1 MKIYRPLWNEG
12 VLLSP
17 QQFQQ
22 QSAMDNFIRAG
33 VSALTSPYPWG
44 VERAELDEHLLSFG
58 RIQFTALR
66 LWLQDGTLV
75 DTQNCDPGPDV
86 RELDEQALSGRDA
99 VTVLLGLPLMQP
111 GMVNVQSEGVVS
123 GQPLRFREEWI
134 PVPDMFGQEE
144 ESIAVARLNLSVRY
158 AHENNAAWLTCP
170 VARLVRDKQG
180 GWHRDPDFIP
190 PMALFSAST
199 AMCERLSLLNRQ
211 LRSRRTRLMSM
222 RRESNARLADFAV
235 ADVSL
240 FWLLNALNA
249 HARVLTRYEHQ
260 PQRPPERVWAELT
273 RLAGSMLTFSLEHEP
288 DVIPEY
294 YHDDPARTFP
304 PLFDLIAE
312 LLETSLPSRVVA
324 LDMSR
329 PDEQTWKAT
338 FHDIRLREEADF
350 WLSVRSDIP
359 LWQLA
364 EQFPGMCKAGSPDD
378 VRTISS
384 LALAGIPLMPVSRVP
399 AALPVRLE
407 NQYFAMDMDN
417 PAARAMLEQ
426 GVCLFYVPALLGA
439 VELELFAVLRS

>member
-22 QSAMDNFIRAG
+22 QSAMDAFVRAG
-33 VSALTSPYPWG
+33 GSALTSPYPWG
-44 VERAELDEHLLSFG
+44 VERVELDERLLSFG

-75 DTQNCDPGPDV
+75 DMPDIDPGPNV
-86 RELDEQALSGRDA
+86 RELDEQALSGRDS
-99 VTVLLGLPLMQP
+99 VTVLLGLPLLLP
-111 GMVNVQSEGVVS
+111 GRVNVQTEGAMS
-123 GQPLRFREEWI
+123 GQPLRFREAWI

-144 ESIAVARLNLSVRY
+144 EIIAVARLNLSIRY
-158 AHENNAAWLTCP
+158 AHEDNAAWQTCP

-180 GWHRDPDFIP
+180 HWHSDPDFIP
-190 PMALFSAST
+190 PLALFSAST
-199 AMCERLSLLNRQ
+199 TMCERLSLLNRQ

-240 FWLLNALNA
+240 FWLLNALNS
-249 HARVLTRYEHQ
+249 HTRVLTRYEQ
-260 PQRPPERVWAELT
+260 NPQRQAEIVWAELT
-273 RLAGSMLTFSLEHEP
+273 RLAGSMLTFSLEHDP

-324 LDMSR
+324 LEMLR
-329 PDEQTWKAT
+329 PDDHTWKAT
-338 FHDIRLREEADF
+338 LHDIRLREEADF

-364 EQFPGMCKAGSPDD
+364 EQFPDLCKAGSPDD
-378 VRTISS
+378 VNTISS
-384 LALAGIPLMPVSRVP
+384 VALDGIPLVPVTRVP
-399 AALPVRLE
+399 AALPVRME
-407 NQYFAMDMDN
+407 NQYFALDMDN
-417 PAARAMLEQ
+417 PMARDMLEQ
-426 GVCLFYVPALLGA
+426 GVCLFYVPAVLGN

>member
-1 MKIYRPLWNEG
+1 MKIFRPLWNEG

-22 QSAMDNFIRAG
+22 QSAMDAFIRAG

-44 VERAELDEHLLSFG
+44 VERVELDERLLSFG

-66 LWLQDGTLV
+66 LWFQDGTLV
-75 DTQNCDPGPDV
+75 DMPDIDPGPDV
-86 RELDEQALSGRDA
+86 RELDEQALSGRDS
-99 VTVLLGLPLMQP
+99 VTVLLGLPLMLP
-111 GMVNVQSEGVVS
+111 GRVNVQTEGVMS
-123 GQPLRFREEWI
+123 GQPLRFREAWI

-144 ESIAVARLNLSVRY
+144 ETIAVARLNLSIRY
-158 AHENNAAWLTCP
+158 AHEDNAAWQTCP

-180 GWHRDPDFIP
+180 HWHSDPDFIP
-190 PMALFSAST
+190 PLALFSASAT
-199 AMCERLSLLNRQ
+199 MCERLSLLNRQ
-211 LRSRRTRLMSM
+211 LRSRRARLMSM

-240 FWLLNALNA
+240 FWLLNALNS
-249 HARVLTRYEHQ
+249 HTRVLTRYEQ
-260 PQRPPERVWAELT
+260 KPQRQAEVVWAELT
-273 RLAGSMLTFSLEHEP
+273 RLAGSMLTFSLEHDP

-294 YHDDPARTFP
+294 HHDDPARTFP

-324 LDMSR
+324 LEMSR
-329 PDEQTWKAT
+329 PDDHTWKAT
-338 FHDIRLREEADF
+338 LHDIRLREEADF

-364 EQFPGMCKAGSPDD
+364 EQFPDLCKAGSPDD
-378 VRTISS
+378 VNTISS
-384 LALAGIPLMPVSRVP
+384 VALDGIPLVPVTRVP
-399 AALPVRLE
+399 AALPVRME
-407 NQYFAMDMDN
+407 NQYFALDMDN
-417 PAARAMLEQ
+417 PIARDMLEQ
-426 GVCLFYVPALLGA
+426 GVCLFYVPAVLGN

>member
-22 QSAMDNFIRAG
+22 QSALDDFIRAG
-33 VSALTSPYPWG
+33 LSALVSPYPWG
-44 VERAELDEHLLSFG
+44 VERAELDDGLLSFG

-75 DTQNCDPGPDV
+75 DMPNCDPGPDV
-86 RELDEQALSGRDA
+86 RELDAQALSGQDS

-111 GMVNVQSEGVVS
+111 GRANVQSEGSVS

-134 PVPDMFGQEE
+134 PVPDMFGMEDE
-144 ESIAVARLNLSVRY
+144 PIAVARFNLSIRY
-158 AHENNAAWLTCP
+158 AHEDNAAWQTCP

-180 GWHRDPDFIP
+180 SWHRDPDFIP
-190 PMALFSAST
+190 PIVHFSASAT
-199 AMCERLSLLNRQ
+199 MCERLSLLNRQ

-240 FWLLNALNA
+240 FWLLNALNS
-249 HARVLTRYEHQ
+249 HARVLTRYEHK
-260 PQRPPERVWAELT
+260 PQRHPEMVWAELS

-294 YHDDPARTFP
+294 HHDDPSRTFP

-324 LDMSR
+324 LEMLR
-329 PDEQTWKAT
+329 PDEHTWKAT

-350 WLSVRSDIP
+350 WLSVRSNIP
-359 LWQLA
+359 LWQLT
-364 EQFPGMCKAGSPDD
+364 EQFPAMCKAGSPDD
-378 VRTISS
+378 VNRISS
-384 LALAGIPLMPVSRVP
+384 VALEGIPLIPVSRVP
-399 AALPVRLE
+399 AALPVRME
-407 NQYFAMDMDN
+407 NQYFALEMDN
-417 PAARAMLEQ
+417 PVARDMLEQ
-426 GVCLFYVPALLGA
+426 GVCVFYVPALLGE

>member
-1 MKIYRPLWNEG
+1 
-12 VLLSP
+12 
-17 QQFQQ
+17 
-22 QSAMDNFIRAG
+22 
-33 VSALTSPYPWG
+33 
-44 VERAELDEHLLSFG
+44 
-58 RIQFTALR
+58 
-66 LWLQDGTLV
+66 
-75 DTQNCDPGPDV
+75 
-86 RELDEQALSGRDA
+86 
-99 VTVLLGLPLMQP
+99 
-111 GMVNVQSEGVVS
+111 
-123 GQPLRFREEWI
+123 
-134 PVPDMFGQEE
+134 
-144 ESIAVARLNLSVRY
+144 
-158 AHENNAAWLTCP
+158 
-170 VARLVRDKQG
+170 
-180 GWHRDPDFIP
+180 
-190 PMALFSAST
+190 
-199 AMCERLSLLNRQ
+199 
-211 LRSRRTRLMSM
+211 
-222 RRESNARLADFAV
+222 
-235 ADVSL
+235 
-240 FWLLNALNA
+240 
-249 HARVLTRYEHQ
+249 
-260 PQRPPERVWAELT
+260 
-273 RLAGSMLTFSLEHEP
+273 MLTFSLEHEP